1 MRQTQM
7 LIPTLKE
14 TPNDAEVK
22 SHQMMLRA
30 GYIRPVAAGV
40 YSYLPLAYN
49 VLRKIEKI
57 VEEEM
62 NKIGAVEMGMP
73 AILPAELWE
82 ESGRYATYGP
92 NLFKLKDRHDR
103 DFILG
108 PTHEETF
115 TALIRDTVKSYKRL
129 PLMLYQIQ
137 TKYRDEDRPRYGL
150 LRNREFIMK
159 DAYSFAANEEDLDDA
174 YEKMRQAYITI
185 FKRCG
190 LEFRGIIGDAGAMGG
205 HDSMEFSAIA
215 PIGEDTIVYSDG
227 SDYAANLEMATSAYH
242 VQPSTDPM
250 QALTKVAT
258 PNAKTVDEVAANLHV
273 DSDQIL
279 KSILYI
285 ADEKPVLVVIRG
297 NAEIN
302 EVKLKNY
309 LHADFL
315 AMATPEEAQKYV
327 HASFGSIGPVNVD
340 DDIRI
345 IADLTV
351 EGLRNVYAGANED
364 GYHWQNVNPGRDFE
378 PESYQDIRIVQEGEP
393 SPDGQGTLHFTKG
406 IEIGHIFKL
415 GTRYSKVMKA
425 DILDEN
431 GRTKPVIMGC
441 YGIGVSRLLSA
452 IAEQTADDKGLAWP
466 KNIAP
471 FDLHVIPVN
480 MKDEL
485 QVTTAE
491 AITKQMEAAGY
502 QVLLDDRKERAGVK
516 FADSDLIGLPL
527 RIVVGKK
534 ISDGIV
540 EVKVRK
546 TGEVIE
552 VKQDELMD
560 TIKDLLAD

>member
-1 MRQTQM
+1 MRQSQM

-14 TPNDAEVK
+14 TPNDAEAK

-40 YSYLPLAYN
+40 YTYLPLAYR
-49 VLRKIEKI
+49 VLKKVEKI
-57 VEEEM
+57 IEEEM
-62 NKIGAVEMGMP
+62 DKAGAVEMELP
-73 AILPAELWE
+73 ALLPAELWQ

-108 PTHEETF
+108 PTHEETI
-115 TALIRDTVKSYKRL
+115 TALIRDTVKSYKKL

-137 TKYRDEDRPRYGL
+137 TKYRDEDRPRFGL

-159 DAYSFAANEEDLDDA
+159 DAYSFAANQADLDDA
-174 YEKMRQAYITI
+174 YEKMRQAYINI

-190 LEFRGIIGDAGAMGG
+190 LAFRGIIGDAGAMGG
-205 HDSMEFSAIA
+205 NDSMEFSAIA

-227 SDYAANLEMATSAYH
+227 SDYAANLEMATSAYRP
-242 VQPSTDPM
+242 QPSDAPM
-250 QALTKVAT
+250 ATLTKIAT
-258 PNAKTVDEVAANLHV
+258 PHAKTIDEVATQLGVKAN
-273 DSDQIL
+273 QIL
-279 KSILYI
+279 KSVLYM
-285 ADEKPVLVVIRG
+285 ADGQPVLVVIPG
-297 NAEIN
+297 NAEVN

-315 AMATPEEAQKYV
+315 AMATEAEAQQYV
-327 HASFGSIGPVNVD
+327 HASFGSIGPVAVD

-364 GYHWQNVNPGRDFE
+364 GYHYQNVNPGRDFE
-378 PESYQDIRIVQEGEP
+378 PESYQDVRIVQEGEP

-415 GTRYSKVMKA
+415 GTRYSEVMKA
-425 DILDEN
+425 NILDEN
-431 GRTKPVIMGC
+431 GRSKPVIMGC

-452 IAEQTADDKGLAWP
+452 IAEQTADDHGLAWP
-466 KNIAP
+466 QNIAP

-480 MKDEL
+480 MKNEL

-491 AITKQMEAAGY
+491 ALTTQLETAGY

-516 FADSDLIGLPL
+516 FADADLVGLPL
-527 RIVVGKK
+527 RIVIGKK
-534 ISDGIV
+534 ITDGIV

-546 TGEVIE
+546 TGEVMEI
-552 VKQDELMD
+552 KQAELLD
-560 TIKDLLAD
+560 AIKNILAD

>member
-1 MRQTQM
+1 MRQSQM

-57 VEEEM
+57 IEEEM
-62 NKIGAVEMGMP
+62 NKIGAVEMEMP
-73 AILPAELWE
+73 AILPAELWQ

-115 TALIRDTVKSYKRL
+115 TALIRDTIKSYKRL

-159 DAYSFAANEEDLDDA
+159 DAYSFAANEEDLDEA

-190 LEFRGIIGDAGAMGG
+190 LKFRGIIGDAGAMGG

-227 SDYAANLEMATSAYH
+227 SDYAANLEMATSGYH
-242 VQPSTDPM
+242 SQPSTTTM
-250 QALTKVAT
+250 QSLTKIAT
-258 PNAKTVDEVAANLHV
+258 PNAKTVDEVAAQLKV
-273 DSDQIL
+273 DSNQIL
-279 KSILYI
+279 KSILYM
-285 ADEKPVLVVIRG
+285 ADEKPVLVVMRG
-297 NAEIN
+297 NDEIN

-309 LHADFL
+309 LHANFL
-315 AMATPEEAQKYV
+315 VMATPEEAQKYV
-327 HASFGSIGPVNVD
+327 HASFGSIGPVDIDNN
-340 DDIRI
+340 IRI
-345 IADLTV
+345 IADLNV
-351 EGLRNVYAGANED
+351 EGLHNVYAGANED
-364 GYHWQNVNPGRDFE
+364 GYHWQNVNPGRDFA
-378 PESYQDIRIVQEGEP
+378 PESYQDVRIVQEGEP

-415 GTRYSKVMKA
+415 GTRYSQVMKA
-425 DILDEN
+425 DILDKN

-491 AITKQMEAAGY
+491 AITKQMEDKGY
-502 QVLLDDRKERAGVK
+502 QVLFDDRKERAGVK
-516 FADSDLIGLPL
+516 FADADLIGLPL

-540 EVKVRK
+540 EVKIRK

-560 TIKDLLAD
+560 TINDLLAD